1 MLINKSLGWP
11 NGITLDLELGKM
23 FWGDAKTDK
32 IEMADLDGS
41 KRKTLVQ
48 DLPHIFGFS
57 QLGDYVYWTDW
68 QRRNIERVNK
78 YTGKDRK
85 VIIDQLPDLMGLKVS
100 CGLGKQSV
108 MKEKTH
114 STGPFARPL
123 VRLLAPLTHSPACLL
138 AHLLPRSDMNASL

>member
-100 CGLGKQSV
+100 FVRGRRVSRM
-108 MKEKTH
+108 MKE
-114 STGPFARPL
+114 
-123 VRLLAPLTHSPACLL
+123 
-138 AHLLPRSDMNASL
+138 

>member
-1 MLINKSLGWP
+1 M
-11 NGITLDLELGKM
+11 DLELGKM

-41 KRKTLVQ
+41 KRRTLVQ

-78 YTGKDRK
+78 YTGKDRQ
-85 VIIDQLPDLMGLKVS
+85 VIIDQLPDLMGLKVIL
-100 CGLGKQSV
+100 CAQF
-108 MKEKTH
+108 
-114 STGPFARPL
+114 STLIWGYLELKIAVF
-123 VRLLAPLTHSPACLL
+123 SFIWPAY
-138 AHLLPRSDMNASL
+138 